1 MRLMKGLLLFLRN
14 LLRRDASPVD
24 PRKRSQLMG
33 MYMNEANSS
42 RGSRDK
48 QKPRF
53 IQNRERA

>member
-1 MRLMKGLLLFLRN
+1 MKGLLLFIRN
-14 LLRRDASPVD
+14 LLRRDTTVVE
-24 PRKRSQLMG
+24 PRKKSQLMG

-48 QKPRF
+48 AKPRF